1 MVTVILTRLFLQRR
15 QADLG
20 RTTPDSTQ
28 QSKHQAKHQAKQQSK
43 HQAKQN
49 HHKNT
54 GKGVTLGSTW
64 TQLSKITRQLWR
76 FLKHCYSYPHEPTL
90 YQRQLEPMLR
100 QYL

>member
-1 MVTVILTRLFLQRR
+1 MGMVTVILTRLFLQRR

-20 RTTPDSTQ
+20 RTTPDST
-28 QSKHQAKHQAKQQSK
+28 QQSK